1 MMQKTP
7 EISSIL
13 KYIDIR
19 IQDNKEKSYKLMSE
33 EIMTF
38 DCKIQRHNPSIYG
51 TLIMYDKGDIANIVD
66 LKTASVKIY
75 YVDNFDGFFYRT
87 FKIINVSEN
96 YNNSKSKVFTFKL
109 RDDVSY
115 FLDNLYISKSFT
127 GSRSSAISSIISDY
141 KLNDLLVSAK
151 LLFEKEDDEITGNL
165 VLNKNLSVLDF
176 FEKEFNRIGFS
187 FFQNKKGLYIKNKDN
202 LLPNSLPLIN
212 GVFSQIA
219 TNQLYKN
226 KIYEF
231 SNIPAQK
238 EELDKTPKQKSY
250 YYDIAQKKMVPITVN
265 IDSLQSG
272 LTMNKNTTDMQETV
286 GFKAKFQNRMDD
298 SQQKND
304 IRERYLHA
312 SKSKMVV
319 NGYVNNDI
327 NKLIEM
333 ELLGNKG
340 SANTQTEGN
349 VVSSGK
355 YVILSVIDK
364 IIGDKMLQL
373 IEVGRSDS
381 GR

>member
-1 MMQKTP
+1 MTNVAP

-13 KYIDIR
+13 RYVDV
-19 IQDNKEKSYKLMSE
+19 QFEDTAGNSYKLTLE
-33 EIMTF
+33 ELMTF
-38 DCKIQRHNPSIYG
+38 ECKYERHNPSIYG
-51 TLIMYDKGDIANIVD
+51 SIIIADKGDLANIID
-66 LKTASVKIY
+66 LKTCTVKVY
-75 YVDNFDGFFYRT
+75 FVDNFDEVLFRT
-87 FKIINVSEN
+87 FKIINIIES
-96 YNNSKSKVFTFKL
+96 YNNRKAKIYTFSI

-115 FLDNLYISKSFT
+115 FLDNLYISKSFA
-127 GSRSSAISSIISDY
+127 GSRVDALTEIINTY
-141 KLNDLLVSAK
+141 KLTNLLSSTKLKYETENDNIK
-151 LLFEKEDDEITGNL
+151 GNL

-202 LLPNSLPLIN
+202 LLPNSLPLIS

-226 KIYEF
+226 RIYEF
-231 SNIPAQK
+231 SNTPAQK
-238 EELDKTPKQKSY
+238 AELDKTPKQNSY
-250 YYDIAQKKMVPITVN
+250 YYDIAQKKMIPITVN
-265 IDSLQSG
+265 IDALEAG
-272 LTMNKNTTDMQETV
+272 LKMNKNSTDMQETV

-298 SQQKND
+298 SEQKND

-312 SKSKMVV
+312 SKSKLVV
-319 NGYVNNDI
+319 NGYINNDI
-327 NKLIEM
+327 NKIIEM

-355 YVILSVIDK
+355 YIVLSVIDK

-373 IEVGRSDS
+373 LEVGRSDT